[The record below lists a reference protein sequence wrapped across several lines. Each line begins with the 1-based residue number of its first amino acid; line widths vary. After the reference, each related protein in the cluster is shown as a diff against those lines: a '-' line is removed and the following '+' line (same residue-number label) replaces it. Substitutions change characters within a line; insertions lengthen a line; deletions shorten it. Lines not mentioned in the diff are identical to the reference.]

1 MNIEEAKN
9 EIIHTLSAYLKKD
22 GSGAYLYPLVRQRPI
37 LLIGPPG
44 IGKTA
49 IMEQIAA
56 ECKVGLVAYTITHHT
71 RQSAVGLPKIVT
83 RNYGE
88 TSFDITE
95 YTMSEIIASV
105 YECMERTGKKEGI
118 LFIDEINCV
127 SETLA
132 PAMLQFLQNKTF
144 GTHKVPAGW
153 IIVAAGN
160 PPAYNK
166 SVREFDMVTLDR
178 VRKIS
183 IQAEPDVWL
192 EYARKQNVHGAILSY
207 LSLKKENFYRV
218 ENIADGKFF
227 VTARGWEDL
236 SQLLK
241 SYEELQVQISEELIG
256 EFLQM
261 EEIARDF
268 AGYYRLYEKYKS
280 DYQIP
285 DILSGRIA
293 REAYENCCAMAKSAS
308 FEERFIVTEMVLD
321 LEHPLDNVCYEELK
335 PLLTRVDQQ
344 NLQIACQLEELK
356 KTEAVRRE
364 FSANVSHEL
373 KTPLMSISGYAE
385 LMMNGMVRPENIADF
400 SGRIYK
406 EANRLGNLVADII
419 QLSRLDEQ
427 QDEVVSMESVELN
440 ELAEDVVNNLQN
452 QAQKKNIS
460 LRYYGHP
467 VTIQGVRHVLY
478 EMLYNI
484 ADNAVRYTN
493 PGGHIYI
500 YVGKNREEKAYY
512 RVEDDGIGIP
522 KSEQKR
528 IFERFYRVDKSHSR
542 QTGGTGLG
550 LSIVKHGATLHHAQI
565 HVDSDLG
572 KGTKMELRF

>member
-1 MNIEEAKN
+1 MKKKILS
-9 EIIHTLSAYLKKD
+9 HTGFMIVL
-22 GSGAYLYPLVRQRPI
+22 
-37 LLIGPPG
+37 
-44 IGKTA
+44 TA
-49 IMEQIAA
+49 ILTFIAA
-56 ECKVGLVAYTITHHT
+56 
-71 RQSAVGLPKIVT
+71 
-83 RNYGE
+83 
-88 TSFDITE
+88 SFLMYEKFDDVMKRTVRDETE
-95 YTMSEIIASV
+95 YVKAGMEKAGEDYLSKRVGDNTGTRITLTDENGKVLYDSEADASKLPNHSNRPEFV
-105 YECMERTGKKEGI
+105 QAMEEGHG
-118 LFIDEINCV
+118 EV
-127 SETLA
+127 VRYSETLA
-132 PAMLQFLQNKTF
+132 QQTF
-144 GTHKVPAGW
+144 YYAVK
-153 IIVAAGN
+153 
-160 PPAYNK
+160 
-166 SVREFDMVTLDR
+166 LD
-178 VRKIS
+178 
-183 IQAEPDVWL
+183 
-192 EYARKQNVHGAILSY
+192 
-207 LSLKKENFYRV
+207 
-218 ENIADGKFF
+218 DGKILRLAKTTDSVFH
-227 VTARGWEDL
+227 TLMGSLIWL
-236 SQLLK
+236 GLLMIVIILI
-241 SYEELQVQISEELIG
+241 EIILVQRQTKKLIKP
-256 EFLQM
+256 
-261 EEIARDF
+261 IN
-268 AGYYRLYEKYKS
+268 S
-280 DYQIP
+280 
-285 DILSGRIA
+285 
-293 REAYENCCAMAKSAS
+293 
-308 FEERFIVTEMVLD
+308 LD

-373 KTPLMSISGYAE
+373 KTPLISISGYAE

-440 ELAEDVVNNLQN
+440 ELAEDVVNNLQD

-500 YVGKNREEKAYY
+500 YVGKNREGKAYY